1 MPTLKKEELT
11 SKQKN
16 QLKEDLVEKAPKPD
30 VSEELAALREQ
41 NHLQNKQLERLTKIS
56 QELIERLEAPEPDEI
71 NEPSKSIKS
80 SGAMRASVA
89 GKRSGVNL
97 IKDNRPINN

>member
-30 VSEELAALREQ
+30 VSEELAALRE
-41 NHLQNKQLERLTKIS
+41 
-56 QELIERLEAPEPDEI
+56 I
-71 NEPSKSIKS
+71 NETSKSIKS